1 MADVRELL
9 AIGGLDVVGHGGVS
23 GLQTAPDLL
32 GGVAPQTILQ
42 VGGPAVVA
50 GGDGLEVVVD
60 EDGLDA
66 GGAEFDAS
74 VVLPARIF
82 SAMWAACSAALSV
95 AAISFLCLG
104 APALLSPS
112 LGRVLALTISKKT
125 LYRQPAFDTTYA
137 VSRIITV

>member
-1 MADVRELL
+1 MHHGGEADVADVRELL

-32 GGVAPQTILQ
+32 GGVAPQTIFQ
-42 VGGPAVVA
+42 MGSPAVVA

-60 EDGLDA
+60 EDGLMRV
-66 GGAEFDAS
+66 EPNSMPS

-82 SAMWAACSAALSV
+82 SAMWATCSAALSV

-112 LGRVLALTISKKT
+112 LGGC
-125 LYRQPAFDTTYA
+125 
-137 VSRIITV
+137 